1 MKLQTTVEPRCN
13 EPLVYNEVLGITND
27 FLYPS
32 KGKIKYR
39 KNNLDITKP
48 RYSEQI
54 LPWPFVI
61 SRFQCTS
68 LVPVTSQSYSRWP
81 GFYAI
86 GKDSRLP
93 DGTSLKSEFVLKVG
107 FLARAQEQENSTI
120 SLGFL

>member
-1 MKLQTTVEPRCN
+1 M
-13 EPLVYNEVLGITND
+13 
-27 FLYPS
+27 
-32 KGKIKYR
+32 
-39 KNNLDITKP
+39 
-48 RYSEQI
+48 
-54 LPWPFVI
+54 
-61 SRFQCTS
+61 S